1 MPSLDAAFMLAPLS
15 LTILKTQIL
24 WICAG
29 RRDAEAREVLDVDV
43 PTRQLA
49 CPARLINTNCSANPA
64 PAMEKEAILLEI
76 RHSSMRKENETK

>member
-15 LTILKTQIL
+15 LAILKTQIL

-64 PAMEKEAILLEI
+64 PAMEKEAILVGD
-76 RHSSMRKENETK
+76 SSQLDAEGKRN